1 MNSYVFD
8 RDKEWDFVLE
18 MFPIVKD
25 SDNILWKELYY
36 TLQCILSKE
45 KLNEIDKEI
54 YFSTKR
60 IFLYKGK
67 NVKNRY
73 SKYKTE

>member
-18 MFPIVKD
+18 MFPIVKE

-45 KLNEIDKEI
+45 ELNEIDKEI